1 MENEL
6 EKEESVDV
14 LDKLKEETENV
25 ICDILEDGIKMDNI
39 DFLYKVIDVKKDIA
53 EIEKEEQEMM
63 YGNYDNYGEYDRSY
77 NGGRR
82 RDSRGR
88 YMDGSYGRRGVP
100 GTGRGRYRGY
110 DMIEE
115 MGEHYGDY
123 SEGRDNYGNDR
134 ETEKSFD
141 KMLQSLEDFTYL
153 IMQEAD
159 SQDKIEKVR
168 KIIYINGNIYFVYL
182 LYLYNK

>member
-1 MENEL
+1 MEEKNKETKEDVLIKTKEEVEKLIKQVTENGLQVANVELLYKLIDIHKDIENEKYWK
-6 EKEESVDV
+6 EKEE
-14 LDKLKEETENV
+14 N
-25 ICDILEDGIKMDNI
+25 
-39 DFLYKVIDVKKDIA
+39 
-53 EIEKEEQEMM
+53 MM
-63 YGNYDNYGEYDRSY
+63 YRDYDNYS
-77 NGGRR
+77 GGRS

-88 YMDGSYGRRGVP
+88 YMESYGRRGVP

-153 IMQEAD
+153 IIQEAD
-159 SQDKIEKVR
+159 SPDKIEKVKRTAR
-168 KIIYINGNIYFVYL
+168 KISEF
-182 LYLYNK
+182 

>member
-1 MENEL
+1 MEEENKSEETKENVLIKTKSEVERIIKQITENGLQTANVELLYKLIDIHKDIENEKYWK
-6 EKEESVDV
+6 EKEE
-14 LDKLKEETENV
+14 N
-25 ICDILEDGIKMDNI
+25 
-39 DFLYKVIDVKKDIA
+39 
-53 EIEKEEQEMM
+53 MM
-63 YGNYDNYGEYDRSY
+63 YRGRDYFMDDSY
-77 NGGRR
+77 NGGRS

-123 SEGRDNYGNDR
+123 SEGRDTYGNDR

-168 KIIYINGNIYFVYL
+168 KTARKISEM
-182 LYLYNK
+182 

>member
-1 MENEL
+1 MEEENKSEETKENVLIKTKSEVERIIKQITESGLQTANVELLYKLIDIHKDIENEKYWK
-6 EKEESVDV
+6 EKEEESMYRGRDYF
-14 LDKLKEETENV
+14 
-25 ICDILEDGIKMDNI
+25 MD
-39 DFLYKVIDVKKDIA
+39 D
-53 EIEKEEQEMM
+53 
-63 YGNYDNYGEYDRSY
+63 SY
-77 NGGRR
+77 NGGRS

-123 SEGRDNYGNDR
+123 SEGRDTYGNDR

-168 KIIYINGNIYFVYL
+168 KTARKISEM
-182 LYLYNK
+182 

>member
-1 MENEL
+1 MEEDKKELDLIPKAKEEVEKLIKQITESGLQVANVELLYKLIDIHKDIENEKYWK
-6 EKEESVDV
+6 EKEEESMYRGRDYF
-14 LDKLKEETENV
+14 
-25 ICDILEDGIKMDNI
+25 MD
-39 DFLYKVIDVKKDIA
+39 D
-53 EIEKEEQEMM
+53 
-63 YGNYDNYGEYDRSY
+63 SY
-77 NGGRR
+77 NGGRS

-123 SEGRDNYGNDR
+123 SEGRDTYGNDR

-159 SQDKIEKVR
+159 SPDKIEKVKMTAR
-168 KIIYINGNIYFVYL
+168 KISEF
-182 LYLYNK
+182 

>member
-1 MENEL
+1 MEEENKSEETKENVLVKTKSEVERIIKQITENGLQTANVELLYKLIDVHKDIENEKYWK
-6 EKEESVDV
+6 EKENMYRGRDYF
-14 LDKLKEETENV
+14 
-25 ICDILEDGIKMDNI
+25 MD
-39 DFLYKVIDVKKDIA
+39 D
-53 EIEKEEQEMM
+53 
-63 YGNYDNYGEYDRSY
+63 SY
-77 NGGRR
+77 NGGRS

-123 SEGRDNYGNDR
+123 SEGRDTYGNDR

-168 KIIYINGNIYFVYL
+168 KTAKKISEF
-182 LYLYNK
+182 

>member
-1 MENEL
+1 MEEENKSEETKEDVLVKTKSEVERIIKQITENGLQTANVELLYKLIDIHKDIENEKYWK
-6 EKEESVDV
+6 EKEENEMYRGRDYF
-14 LDKLKEETENV
+14 
-25 ICDILEDGIKMDNI
+25 MD
-39 DFLYKVIDVKKDIA
+39 D
-53 EIEKEEQEMM
+53 
-63 YGNYDNYGEYDRSY
+63 SY
-77 NGGRR
+77 NGGRS

-88 YMDGSYGRRGVP
+88 YMDSSYGRRGVP

-159 SQDKIEKVR
+159 SPDKIEKVKRTAR
-168 KIIYINGNIYFVYL
+168 KISEF
-182 LYLYNK
+182 

>member
-1 MENEL
+1 MEEEKKETKEDVLIKTKEEVEKLIKQVTESGLQVANVELLYKLIDIHKDIENEKYWK
-6 EKEESVDV
+6 EKEE
-14 LDKLKEETENV
+14 N
-25 ICDILEDGIKMDNI
+25 
-39 DFLYKVIDVKKDIA
+39 
-53 EIEKEEQEMM
+53 MM
-63 YGNYDNYGEYDRSY
+63 YRDYDNYS
-77 NGGRR
+77 GGRS

-88 YMDGSYGRRGVP
+88 YMDSYGRRGVP

-123 SEGRDNYGNDR
+123 SEGRDTYGNDR

-168 KIIYINGNIYFVYL
+168 KTARKISEM
-182 LYLYNK
+182 

>member
-1 MENEL
+1 MEEDKKEL
-6 EKEESVDV
+6 DLIPKAKEEVE
-14 LDKLKEETENV
+14 KLIKQITESGLQVANVELLYKLIDIHKDINNEEYWKKKEEN
-25 ICDILEDGIKMDNI
+25 
-39 DFLYKVIDVKKDIA
+39 
-53 EIEKEEQEMM
+53 MM
-63 YGNYDNYGEYDRSY
+63 YRDYDNYS
-77 NGGRR
+77 GGRS

-88 YMDGSYGRRGVP
+88 YMDSYGRRGVP

-153 IMQEAD
+153 IIQEAD

-168 KIIYINGNIYFVYL
+168 KTARKISEM
-182 LYLYNK
+182 

>member
-1 MENEL
+1 MEEENKETKEDVLIKTKEEVEKLIKQITESGLQVANVELLYKLIDIHKDIENEKYWK
-6 EKEESVDV
+6 EKEEESMYRGRDFF
-14 LDKLKEETENV
+14 
-25 ICDILEDGIKMDNI
+25 MD
-39 DFLYKVIDVKKDIA
+39 D
-53 EIEKEEQEMM
+53 
-63 YGNYDNYGEYDRSY
+63 SY
-77 NGGRR
+77 NGGRS

-168 KIIYINGNIYFVYL
+168 KTARKISEF
-182 LYLYNK
+182 

>member
-1 MENEL
+1 MEEEKKQETNVIDKAKEEVEKLIKQITESGLQVANVELLYKLIDIHKDMANEEYL
-6 EKEESVDV
+6 KEKEEESMYRGRDYF
-14 LDKLKEETENV
+14 
-25 ICDILEDGIKMDNI
+25 MD
-39 DFLYKVIDVKKDIA
+39 D
-53 EIEKEEQEMM
+53 
-63 YGNYDNYGEYDRSY
+63 SY
-77 NGGRR
+77 NGGRS

-168 KIIYINGNIYFVYL
+168 KTARKISEF
-182 LYLYNK
+182 

>member
-1 MENEL
+1 
-6 EKEESVDV
+6 
-14 LDKLKEETENV
+14 
-25 ICDILEDGIKMDNI
+25 
-39 DFLYKVIDVKKDIA
+39 
-53 EIEKEEQEMM
+53 MM
-63 YGNYDNYGEYDRSY
+63 YRGRDYFMDDSY
-77 NGGRR
+77 NGGRS

-123 SEGRDNYGNDR
+123 SEGRDTYGNDR

-168 KIIYINGNIYFVYL
+168 KTARKISEF
-182 LYLYNK
+182 

>member
-1 MENEL
+1 MEEEKKQETNVLDKTKEEVERIIKQITENGL
-6 EKEESVDV
+6 QIENIEILYKLIDMHKDIENQKYWKEKEE
-14 LDKLKEETENV
+14 N
-25 ICDILEDGIKMDNI
+25 
-39 DFLYKVIDVKKDIA
+39 
-53 EIEKEEQEMM
+53 MM
-63 YGNYDNYGEYDRSY
+63 YRDYDNYG
-77 NGGRR
+77 GGRS

-88 YMDGSYGRRGVP
+88 YMESYGRRGVP

-153 IMQEAD
+153 IMQ
-159 SQDKIEKVR
+159 
-168 KIIYINGNIYFVYL
+168 
-182 LYLYNK
+182 

>member
-1 MENEL
+1 
-6 EKEESVDV
+6 
-14 LDKLKEETENV
+14 
-25 ICDILEDGIKMDNI
+25 
-39 DFLYKVIDVKKDIA
+39 
-53 EIEKEEQEMM
+53 MM
-63 YGNYDNYGEYDRSY
+63 YRDYDNYS
-77 NGGRR
+77 GGRS

-88 YMDGSYGRRGVP
+88 YAESYGKRGVP
-100 GTGRGRYRGY
+100 GSGRGRYRGY

-159 SQDKIEKVR
+159 SPDKIEKVKRTAR
-168 KIIYINGNIYFVYL
+168 KISEF
-182 LYLYNK
+182 

>member
-1 MENEL
+1 MEEENKSEETKEDVLTKTKSEVERIIKQITENDLQVANVELLYKLIDIHKDIENENFW
-6 EKEESVDV
+6 KEEINMYRGRDYF
-14 LDKLKEETENV
+14 
-25 ICDILEDGIKMDNI
+25 MD
-39 DFLYKVIDVKKDIA
+39 D
-53 EIEKEEQEMM
+53 
-63 YGNYDNYGEYDRSY
+63 SY
-77 NGGRR
+77 NGGRS

-115 MGEHYGDY
+115 MGEHYGNY
-123 SEGRDNYGNDR
+123 SEGRDTYGNDR

-168 KIIYINGNIYFVYL
+168 KTARKISEF
-182 LYLYNK
+182 

>member
-1 MENEL
+1 MEEENKNEETKENVLTKTKSEVERIIKQITENGLQTANVELLYKLIDIHKDIENEKYWK
-6 EKEESVDV
+6 EKEEESMYRGRDYF
-14 LDKLKEETENV
+14 
-25 ICDILEDGIKMDNI
+25 MD
-39 DFLYKVIDVKKDIA
+39 D
-53 EIEKEEQEMM
+53 
-63 YGNYDNYGEYDRSY
+63 SY
-77 NGGRR
+77 NGGRS

-168 KIIYINGNIYFVYL
+168 KTARKISEF
-182 LYLYNK
+182 

>member
-1 MENEL
+1 MEEENIEIKEDVL
-6 EKEESVDV
+6 IKTKEEVE
-14 LDKLKEETENV
+14 KLIKQVTESGLQVANVELLYKLIDIHKDINNEEYWKKKEEN
-25 ICDILEDGIKMDNI
+25 
-39 DFLYKVIDVKKDIA
+39 
-53 EIEKEEQEMM
+53 MM
-63 YGNYDNYGEYDRSY
+63 YRDYDNYS
-77 NGGRR
+77 GGRS

-88 YMDGSYGRRGVP
+88 YMDSSYGRRGVP

-168 KIIYINGNIYFVYL
+168 KTARKISEF
-182 LYLYNK
+182 

>member
-1 MENEL
+1 MEEENKSEETKENVLIKTKSEVERIIKQITENGLQTANVELLYKLIDIHKDIENEKYWK
-6 EKEESVDV
+6 EKEE
-14 LDKLKEETENV
+14 N
-25 ICDILEDGIKMDNI
+25 
-39 DFLYKVIDVKKDIA
+39 
-53 EIEKEEQEMM
+53 MM
-63 YGNYDNYGEYDRSY
+63 YRGRDYFMDDSY
-77 NGGRR
+77 SGGRS

-88 YMDGSYGRRGVP
+88 YMDSYGRRGVP

-123 SEGRDNYGNDR
+123 SEGRDTYGNDR

-168 KIIYINGNIYFVYL
+168 KTARKISEM
-182 LYLYNK
+182 

>member
-1 MENEL
+1 MEEENKNEETKENVLAKTKSEVERIIKQITENGLQTANVELLYKLIDIHKDIENEKYCK
-6 EKEESVDV
+6 EKEE
-14 LDKLKEETENV
+14 N
-25 ICDILEDGIKMDNI
+25 
-39 DFLYKVIDVKKDIA
+39 
-53 EIEKEEQEMM
+53 MM
-63 YGNYDNYGEYDRSY
+63 YRGRDYFMDDSY
-77 NGGRR
+77 NGGRS

-88 YMDGSYGRRGVP
+88 YMDSSYGRRGVP

-168 KIIYINGNIYFVYL
+168 KTARKISEF
-182 LYLYNK
+182 

>member
-1 MENEL
+1 MEEENKIEETKEDVLIKTKSEVERIIKQITESGLQIANVELLYKLIDIHKDIENEKYWK
-6 EKEESVDV
+6 EKEEESMYRGRDYF
-14 LDKLKEETENV
+14 
-25 ICDILEDGIKMDNI
+25 MD
-39 DFLYKVIDVKKDIA
+39 D
-53 EIEKEEQEMM
+53 
-63 YGNYDNYGEYDRSY
+63 SY
-77 NGGRR
+77 NGGRS

-123 SEGRDNYGNDR
+123 SEGRDTYGNDR

-168 KIIYINGNIYFVYL
+168 KTARKISEF
-182 LYLYNK
+182 

>member
-1 MENEL
+1 MEEENKTEENKEDVLIKTKSEVERIIKQITESGLQTANVELLYKLIDIHKDIENEKYWK
-6 EKEESVDV
+6 EKEE
-14 LDKLKEETENV
+14 N
-25 ICDILEDGIKMDNI
+25 
-39 DFLYKVIDVKKDIA
+39 
-53 EIEKEEQEMM
+53 MM
-63 YGNYDNYGEYDRSY
+63 YRDYDNYS
-77 NGGRR
+77 GGRS

-88 YMDGSYGRRGVP
+88 YMESYGRRGVP

-123 SEGRDNYGNDR
+123 SEGRDTYGNDR

-168 KIIYINGNIYFVYL
+168 RTARKISEM
-182 LYLYNK
+182 

>member
-1 MENEL
+1 MEENKEQEIKIDVLIKAKEEVEKAIKKITEGGLQIADIELLYKLIDIHKDIENEKYWK
-6 EKEESVDV
+6 EKEE
-14 LDKLKEETENV
+14 K
-25 ICDILEDGIKMDNI
+25 
-39 DFLYKVIDVKKDIA
+39 
-53 EIEKEEQEMM
+53 MM
-63 YGNYDNYGEYDRSY
+63 YKGRDYFMDESY
-77 NGGRR
+77 NGGRS

-88 YMDGSYGRRGVP
+88 YMDNYGRRGVP

-110 DMIEE
+110 DYIDE

-123 SEGRDNYGNDR
+123 STGRDNYGNDR

-168 KIIYINGNIYFVYL
+168 KTARKISEF
-182 LYLYNK
+182 

>member
-1 MENEL
+1 MEEEKKELDLIPKAKEEVEKLIKQITESGLQVANVELLYKLIDIHKDIENEKYWK
-6 EKEESVDV
+6 EKEE
-14 LDKLKEETENV
+14 N
-25 ICDILEDGIKMDNI
+25 
-39 DFLYKVIDVKKDIA
+39 
-53 EIEKEEQEMM
+53 MM
-63 YGNYDNYGEYDRSY
+63 YRDYDNYG
-77 NGGRR
+77 GGRS

-88 YMDGSYGRRGVP
+88 YMDSSYGRRGVP

-159 SQDKIEKVR
+159 SPDKIEKVKRTAR
-168 KIIYINGNIYFVYL
+168 KISEF
-182 LYLYNK
+182 

>member
-1 MENEL
+1 MEEENKIEETKEDVLIKTKSEVERIIKQITENGLQTANVELLYKLIDIHKDIKNEDYWK
-6 EKEESVDV
+6 EKEE
-14 LDKLKEETENV
+14 N
-25 ICDILEDGIKMDNI
+25 
-39 DFLYKVIDVKKDIA
+39 
-53 EIEKEEQEMM
+53 MM
-63 YGNYDNYGEYDRSY
+63 YRGRDYFMDDSY
-77 NGGRR
+77 NGGRS

-123 SEGRDNYGNDR
+123 SEGRDTYGNDH

-159 SQDKIEKVR
+159 SPDKIEKVKRTAR
-168 KIIYINGNIYFVYL
+168 KISEF
-182 LYLYNK
+182 

>member
-1 MENEL
+1 MEEDKKEL
-6 EKEESVDV
+6 DLIPKAKEEVE
-14 LDKLKEETENV
+14 KLIKQITESGLQVANVELLYKLIDIHKDINNEEYWKKKEEN
-25 ICDILEDGIKMDNI
+25 
-39 DFLYKVIDVKKDIA
+39 
-53 EIEKEEQEMM
+53 MM
-63 YGNYDNYGEYDRSY
+63 YRDYDNYS
-77 NGGRR
+77 GGRS

-88 YMDGSYGRRGVP
+88 YMDSYGRRGVP

-115 MGEHYGDY
+115 MGEHYGNY

-168 KIIYINGNIYFVYL
+168 KTARKISEM
-182 LYLYNK
+182 

>member
-1 MENEL
+1 MEEENKIEETKEDVLIKTKSEVERIIKQITENGLQTANVELLYKLIDIHKDIENEKYWK
-6 EKEESVDV
+6 EKEE
-14 LDKLKEETENV
+14 N
-25 ICDILEDGIKMDNI
+25 
-39 DFLYKVIDVKKDIA
+39 
-53 EIEKEEQEMM
+53 MM
-63 YGNYDNYGEYDRSY
+63 YRDYDNYS
-77 NGGRR
+77 GGRS

-88 YMDGSYGRRGVP
+88 YMDSYGRRGVP

-123 SEGRDNYGNDR
+123 SEGRDTYGNDR

-168 KIIYINGNIYFVYL
+168 KTARKISEM
-182 LYLYNK
+182 

>member
-1 MENEL
+1 MEEENKSEETKEDVLIKTKSEVERIIKQITENGLQTANVEILYKLIDIHKDIENEKYWK
-6 EKEESVDV
+6 EKEE
-14 LDKLKEETENV
+14 N
-25 ICDILEDGIKMDNI
+25 
-39 DFLYKVIDVKKDIA
+39 
-53 EIEKEEQEMM
+53 MM
-63 YGNYDNYGEYDRSY
+63 YRGRDYFMDDSY
-77 NGGRR
+77 NGGRS

-123 SEGRDNYGNDR
+123 SEGRDTYGNDR

-168 KIIYINGNIYFVYL
+168 RTARKISEF
-182 LYLYNK
+182 

>member
-1 MENEL
+1 MEEENKSEETKENVLVKTKSEVERIIKQITENGLQTANVELLYKLIDIHKDIENEKYWK
-6 EKEESVDV
+6 EKEEESMYRGRDYF
-14 LDKLKEETENV
+14 
-25 ICDILEDGIKMDNI
+25 MD
-39 DFLYKVIDVKKDIA
+39 D
-53 EIEKEEQEMM
+53 
-63 YGNYDNYGEYDRSY
+63 SY
-77 NGGRR
+77 NGGRS

-123 SEGRDNYGNDR
+123 SEGRDTYGNDK

-168 KIIYINGNIYFVYL
+168 KTARKISEM
-182 LYLYNK
+182 

>member
-1 MENEL
+1 MEEENKSEETKENVLIKTKSEVERIIKQITENGLQTANVELLYKLIDIHKDIENEKYWK
-6 EKEESVDV
+6 EKEEESMYRGRDYF
-14 LDKLKEETENV
+14 
-25 ICDILEDGIKMDNI
+25 MD
-39 DFLYKVIDVKKDIA
+39 D
-53 EIEKEEQEMM
+53 
-63 YGNYDNYGEYDRSY
+63 SY
-77 NGGRR
+77 NGGRS

-123 SEGRDNYGNDR
+123 SEGRDTYGNDR

-168 KIIYINGNIYFVYL
+168 KTAKKISEF
-182 LYLYNK
+182 

>member
-1 MENEL
+1 MEEENKIEETKEDVLIKTKSEVERIIKQITENGLQTANVELLYKLIDIHKDIENEKYWK
-6 EKEESVDV
+6 EKEE
-14 LDKLKEETENV
+14 ENMYRGR
-25 ICDILEDGIKMDNI
+25 DYFMD
-39 DFLYKVIDVKKDIA
+39 D
-53 EIEKEEQEMM
+53 
-63 YGNYDNYGEYDRSY
+63 SY
-77 NGGRR
+77 NGGRS

-88 YMDGSYGRRGVP
+88 YMDGSYGRRGAP

-123 SEGRDNYGNDR
+123 SEGRDTYGNDR

-168 KIIYINGNIYFVYL
+168 KTARKISEM
-182 LYLYNK
+182 

>member
-1 MENEL
+1 MEEENKSEETKENVLVKTKSEVERIIKQITENGLQTANVELLYKLIDIHKDIENEKYWK
-6 EKEESVDV
+6 EKEENMMHRGRDYF
-14 LDKLKEETENV
+14 
-25 ICDILEDGIKMDNI
+25 MD
-39 DFLYKVIDVKKDIA
+39 D
-53 EIEKEEQEMM
+53 
-63 YGNYDNYGEYDRSY
+63 SY
-77 NGGRR
+77 NGGRS

-123 SEGRDNYGNDR
+123 SEGRDTYGNDR

-168 KIIYINGNIYFVYL
+168 KTARKISEM
-182 LYLYNK
+182 